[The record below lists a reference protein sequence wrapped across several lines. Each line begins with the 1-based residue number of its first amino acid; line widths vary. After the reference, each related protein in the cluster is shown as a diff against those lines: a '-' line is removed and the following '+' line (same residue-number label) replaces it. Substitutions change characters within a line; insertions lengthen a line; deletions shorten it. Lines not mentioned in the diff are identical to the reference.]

1 MEPSDFDDIIKGKF
15 EQDNDLYSNEIE
27 HSKPY
32 VWTAI
37 QQNLIADKAP
47 IRWHHLAVA
56 VILLFICTSFVIYL
70 IQQQHHKEMNQLAK
84 SMNVMNSNYLAQSKQ
99 LQQKEEQLKCL
110 EVDIQSLKQ
119 DNKFNSKKDLIVSEP
134 HYVYLTDTIYVKQIK
149 YITQIENR
157 DTLDAS
163 LANNDTIIDKESIKP
178 NQMIYPVYKTSKSIK
193 EESENLKVKIN
204 SFASNQ

>member
-1 MEPSDFDDIIKGKF
+1 
-15 EQDNDLYSNEIE
+15 LYSNEIE

-70 IQQQHHKEMNQLAK
+70 MQQQHHKEMNQLAK
-84 SMNVMNSNYLAQSKQ
+84 SMNIMNSNYLAQFKQ
-99 LQQKEEQLKCL
+99 LQQKEEQLKCF

-119 DNKFNSKKDLIVSEP
+119 NSGFNSKKDLIVSEP
-134 HYVYLTDTIYVKQIK
+134 HYVYLTDTIYVKHIK

-157 DTLDAS
+157 DTLGVS

-178 NQMIYPVYKTSKSIK
+178 HQMIYPVYKTSKPSNN
-193 EESENLKVKIN
+193 ESENIKLKLN
-204 SFASNQ
+204 SIASN